1 MNDSPTRPP
10 WNHRRSAM
18 AKPPTSI
25 HVDILISRRRGSSGY
40 DITTEATIEDHG
52 KRITLP
58 SAPDCTYAVNPFP
71 PSGITVTVR
80 PPDTN
85 RPGSS

>member
-1 MNDSPTRPP
+1 
-10 WNHRRSAM
+10 M
-18 AKPPTSI
+18 AKPPSKI
-25 HVDILISRRRGSSGY
+25 QVIILFSRQRGSSGY
-40 DITTEATIEDHG
+40 DITTEATTDDDHG

-80 PPDTN
+80 PPDDK
-85 RPGSS
+85 PAW

>member
-1 MNDSPTRPP
+1 
-10 WNHRRSAM
+10 M
-18 AKPPTSI
+18 AKPPSAI
-25 HVDILISRRRGSSGY
+25 HVDILIARRCGSLGY
-40 DITTEATIEDHG
+40 DITTEATVDDQG

-80 PPDTN
+80 PPDDK
-85 RPGSS
+85 PAW